1 LSTKESSIPFL
12 EEEPDM
18 DHLERL
24 IDFLDKL
31 EDKKIYYKLDKVRD
45 AIMVEISV
53 PGQKRE
59 VEFMQ
64 DGAIEIEKF
73 MTTVE
78 ILDESEL
85 VHLFEDFSD

>member
-1 LSTKESSIPFL
+1 
-12 EEEPDM
+12 M

-24 IDFLDKL
+24 IDFLDEL

-53 PGQKRE
+53 PGQKWE

-64 DGAIEIEKF
+64 DGTIEIEKF
-73 MTTVE
+73 MTTAE
-78 ILDESEL
+78 ILDGSEL
-85 VHLFEDFSD
+85 VHLFEEFSD

>member
-1 LSTKESSIPFL
+1 
-12 EEEPDM
+12 M

-24 IDFLDKL
+24 IDFLDEL

-53 PGQKRE
+53 PGQKWE

-64 DGAIEIEKF
+64 DGTIEIEKF

-85 VHLFEDFSD
+85 VHLFEEFSD

>member
-1 LSTKESSIPFL
+1 
-12 EEEPDM
+12 M

-24 IDFLDKL
+24 IAFLDEL

-45 AIMVEISV
+45 AIMVEISI
-53 PGQKRE
+53 PGQKWE

-64 DGAIEIEKF
+64 DGTIEIEKF
-73 MTTVE
+73 ITTVE

-85 VHLFEDFSD
+85 VHLFEEFSD